1 MIAVPVHE
9 VVSVSP
15 VLLPQLFQD
24 FLDLVLCEV
33 CVAQVEAL
41 LVPEL
46 LAQFSGLPGTDVEY
60 SGEGEGVT
68 SIGVLSAVH
77 LEARVIHPDAHGR
90 GIVVGPEHVVNVED
104 DGLSGHVK
112 DGSFL
117 HLLGLICWGAEG
129 QFTGTVHHLG

>member
-24 FLDLVLCEV
+24 FLDLVLREV

-46 LAQFSGLPGTDVEY
+46 LAKLPSLPGADVEY
-60 SGEGEGVT
+60 SGEGERVT
-68 SIGVLSAVH
+68 SIGVLSAVN
-77 LEARVIHPDAHGR
+77 LEARVIHPDPHG
-90 GIVVGPEHVVNVED
+90 GGVVIGPEHVVNIED

-117 HLLGLICWGAEG
+117 HLLG
-129 QFTGTVHHLG
+129 